1 MAALLVK
8 RSIGHPILYLGKHGW
23 LPQIQLHRHAAGKD
37 LKYFSVTTTIKF
49 KSYIEQFSSEHDQ
62 MSFITARLKR
72 LKMA

>member
-1 MAALLVK
+1 M
-8 RSIGHPILYLGKHGW
+8 Y
-23 LPQIQLHRHAAGKD
+23 AAGKD

-49 KSYIEQFSSEHDQ
+49 KSYIAQFSSEHDQ